1 MSDQNLQE
9 KNTLYAPAF
18 SNDWSEQ
25 SLYPLAD
32 WLNGMAFKDFEFAPK
47 GKPVIKI
54 AEIKNGISGQT
65 RFTNEEYDNKYL
77 LKKGDMLFCW
87 SGQPQTSID
96 IFWWDGPEGWLNQHI
111 FKVTSKLEN
120 KYFFFYL
127 LKYLKPNFVQI
138 AINKQTTGLGHVTK
152 GDLERFVVK
161 LPKPEE
167 QRAISAVLSSL
178 DDKIEL
184 LRQQNKTLEAT
195 TQTIFKEWFVNFNFP
210 GTTGKMIDS
219 ELGKIPEGWRVGKL
233 GEFIDVRGGLSYDG
247 NLISKTG
254 TPMITMGFVSGEK
267 RYEESGIKYYSG
279 QYGQQHQIKANS
291 LVIATRDVTQDRK
304 LIGSPALIPNYFGNI
319 TIIAAT
325 NLYIVQN
332 INSLPNRFLYWVMR
346 TPEYRERIIGACKG
360 TTIVMITKDSILD
373 YEFVIPKK
381 ELVEKFSA
389 INESIFNRLEL
400 IDNQIQTLSTLRD
413 TLLPKL
419 MKGEVRVEGFKK

>member
-1 MSDQNLQE
+1 MVDQKLQE

-18 SNDWSEQ
+18 LNDWDEQ

-65 RFTNEEYDNKYL
+65 RFTNEKYDDKYL

-96 IFWWDGPEGWLNQHI
+96 VFWWDGPEGWLNQHI

-127 LKYLKPNFVQI
+127 LKYLKPNFIQI

-167 QRAISAVLSSL
+167 QRAIAAVLSSL

-184 LRQQNKTLEAT
+184 LREQNKTLEAT
-195 TQTIFKEWFVNFNFP
+195 AQVIFKEWFVNFNFP
-210 GTTGKMIDS
+210 NATGKMIDS
-219 ELGKIPEGWRVGKL
+219 ELGEIPEGWRVGKINDL
-233 GEFIDVRGGLSYDG
+233 IDILSGFSFLSSEFSQDGKYKLVTIKNVQDRYFDSTTTDTLKEIPEKMPVHCKLESGDILLSLTGNIGRICLVNGEGYLLNQRVAKLKAKDSTDYAFTYLLFLQDSIFSLLQSTASGTAQQNLSPIQTKEIEIIIADRRTLDQFGKVANKLVQKING
-247 NLISKTG
+247 NLS
-254 TPMITMGFVSGEK
+254 
-267 RYEESGIKYYSG
+267 
-279 QYGQQHQIKANS
+279 
-291 LVIATRDVTQDRK
+291 
-304 LIGSPALIPNYFGNI
+304 
-319 TIIAAT
+319 
-325 NLYIVQN
+325 
-332 INSLPNRFLYWVMR
+332 
-346 TPEYRERIIGACKG
+346 
-360 TTIVMITKDSILD
+360 
-373 YEFVIPKK
+373 
-381 ELVEKFSA
+381 
-389 INESIFNRLEL
+389 
-400 IDNQIQTLSTLRD
+400 QIQILSKLRD
-413 TLLPKL
+413 AILPKL
-419 MKGEVRVEGFKK
+419 MRGEVRVKNF